1 MESSLFGWRQGHVLL
16 LFWWSQAGAAAQNSF
31 SQRCCPPRASGVRK
45 VNRVACGDDVTS
57 LVPPSARAFG
67 SGCRENR
74 AARNENDIRHL
85 TPIGGEF
92 KCMRPAAPKRPVV
105 LIVED
110 EFLLRMD
117 AVGMI
122 TDAGFEVVEAAN
134 ADDAIEILEARRD
147 ISVVFTDI
155 QMPGSMDGLKLAR
168 AVRGRW
174 PPIKIVATSGLVD
187 VGEKD
192 LPEGGR
198 FLQKPYEA
206 EALAGVLLELTGR
219 I

>member
-1 MESSLFGWRQGHVLL
+1 
-16 LFWWSQAGAAAQNSF
+16 
-31 SQRCCPPRASGVRK
+31 
-45 VNRVACGDDVTS
+45 
-57 LVPPSARAFG
+57 
-67 SGCRENR
+67 
-74 AARNENDIRHL
+74 
-85 TPIGGEF
+85 
-92 KCMRPAAPKRPVV
+92 MRPAVPKRPVV

-168 AVRGRW
+168 AIRGRW

-198 FLQKPYEA
+198 FLAKPYQSK
-206 EALAGVLLELTGR
+206 ELTDVLR
-219 I
+219 ELMAA